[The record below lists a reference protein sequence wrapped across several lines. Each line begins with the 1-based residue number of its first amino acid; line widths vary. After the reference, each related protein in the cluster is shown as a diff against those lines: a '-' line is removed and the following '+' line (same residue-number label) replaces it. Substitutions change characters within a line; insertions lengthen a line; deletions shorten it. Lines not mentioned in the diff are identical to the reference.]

1 MAEFSDFEEPDSI
14 PVLEVR
20 VLDAAKKTSYRV
32 RRLTNFP
39 TAETVDDMKKGLKMF
54 MPDIKPTY
62 NWKIG
67 YILDRNKK
75 YTIETD
81 GELLE
86 AWGHF
91 QRGYQM
97 WLDPSPAKVVV
108 AKNRTSTNAQGIIS
122 IGNHTGRSAIND

>member
-1 MAEFSDFEEPDSI
+1 MAELSDFEEVDVI

-20 VLDAAKKTSYRV
+20 VLDATKKTSYRV

-39 TAETVDDMKKGLKMF
+39 SAETVQDMKNSLKMF
-54 MPDIKPTY
+54 MPDIKPTD
-62 NWKIG
+62 NWKMG

-75 YTIETD
+75 YAIETD
-81 GELLE
+81 GELLD

-97 WLDPSPAKVVV
+97 WLDPSPPKVTA
-108 AKNRTSTNAQGIIS
+108 AKNQTTTNAQGIIDKF
-122 IGNHTGRSAIND
+122 IT

>member
-1 MAEFSDFEEPDSI
+1 
-14 PVLEVR
+14 
-20 VLDAAKKTSYRV
+20 
-32 RRLTNFP
+32 
-39 TAETVDDMKKGLKMF
+39 MF
-54 MPDIKPTY
+54 MPDIKSTD

-108 AKNRTSTNAQGIIS
+108 AKNRTSTNAQGIINKCIIQGES
-122 IGNHTGRSAIND
+122 KKSDDCDMYNRNVIPCGV